1 MKKILGILVLCL
13 ALPSC
18 GYVAQGA
25 KGDQGLPGEP
35 GLPGR
40 DGSSVLTGYGDPN
53 YDVGKTGDS
62 YIDLETWNFYIKSS
76 DGWVLKGNIKGKTGD
91 DGQMGRSPQ
100 ISIGDN
106 GNWFI
111 DGVDTGVIAKGS
123 DGQNGTKGENGQDG
137 VSIAD
142 AYIDSKGNLI
152 ILLSDDNV
160 INVGKINGNYQHIV
174 NYYFDDTLMCT
185 ETVVHGDKITGPVI
199 DNATVYGW
207 YLDKSL
213 TKEWI
218 TYGYAVTED
227 MNLYASFTL
236 DPLNISYNSAIAYTL
251 DDAGYGE
258 IAKEE
263 SIICVSKALPSEHFI
278 ELDSRGIIF
287 NKDEIG
293 LIDRLEITID
303 ENCFESAQI
312 YCGNSPLSF
321 DYCETLTSGVNTIEF
336 DNVEYF
342 TIQNQGNTSLCIDS
356 LDITYRKKTKCEVIE
371 HIPVISIDTNDVEIT
386 SKEEYVNCI
395 VSTSGK
401 GKDANGLS
409 GKIKLRGNTTF
420 NKPKKPYRIKL
431 DKKNGLFGY
440 EKAKNWVLLADYLD
454 ASKMHNYSALSFS
467 KLLNGDESFS
477 VSPLHVK
484 LILNGVD
491 MGLYLFC
498 EHIEAKSGRL
508 DIEQETIWQKSFN
521 EINFYVE
528 RDESTIGDPAEIE
541 GVTYFNIGLENYT
554 EESYTFSLKYPEKED
569 FFEEKE
575 DGTVDEHEDEF
586 IAFFNDLQTYFQSV
600 CDAFI
605 NCKNSNYSDHYDE
618 LSEIVDLNSL
628 VKYAL
633 VDQLMVERDH
643 HAKSFKMYRRN
654 GGLLQFG
661 PNWDYDLCV
670 SFLPASSSYVIDPFG
685 AGEVRGETLVMSE
698 QWSLILLK
706 NTEGRNLYKQ
716 AWNDISCDAI
726 MDFLDSQFEEICLIA
741 SCCIDDCARWMESK
755 VYILFDNQL
764 YFYQFLEFRFQY
776 LKSTI

>member
-1 MKKILGILVLCL
+1 MKKILGILALLL
-13 ALPSC
+13 ALSSC
-18 GYVAQGA
+18 GGVVQGP

-40 DGSSVLTGYGDPN
+40 DGTSVLTGHGDPN
-53 YDVGKTGDS
+53 NDVGNTGDS
-62 YIDLETWNFYIKSS
+62 YIDLETWNYYIKSS
-76 DGWVLKGNIKGKTGD
+76 GGWVLKGNIKGKTGND
-91 DGQMGRSPQ
+91 
-100 ISIGDN
+100 
-106 GNWFI
+106 
-111 DGVDTGVIAKGS
+111 
-123 DGQNGTKGENGQDG
+123 GENGQDG

-142 AYIDSKGNLI
+142 AQIDSEGNLI
-152 ILLSDDNV
+152 IFLSDDSV
-160 INVGKINGNYQHIV
+160 INAGRINGNYEHTV
-174 NYYFDDTLMCT
+174 NYFFDDTLMYT
-185 ETVVHGDKITGPVI
+185 EVVHHGEKVTEPVI
-199 DNATVYGW
+199 DHATVYGW
-207 YLDKSL
+207 FLDKSL

-218 TYGYAVTED
+218 TYGYVVTED
-227 MNLYASFTL
+227 MNLYGDFTL
-236 DPLNISYNSAIAYTL
+236 DPLNISYNSTIAYTL

-258 IAKEE
+258 IVKEE
-263 SIICVSKALPSEHFI
+263 SKICVSKAAYSEHFI
-278 ELDSRGIIF
+278 ELDYRGIVF
-287 NKDEIG
+287 NKDVIG
-293 LIDRLEITID
+293 LIDHLVID
-303 ENCFESAQI
+303 INESDFESARI
-312 YCGNSPLSF
+312 YYGNSPLSF
-321 DYCETLTSGVNTIEF
+321 EYSESLNSGTNLIELNNF
-336 DNVEYF
+336 EYF
-342 TIQNQGNTSLCIDS
+342 TIQNQGASSICIDS
-356 LDITYRKKTKCEVIE
+356 LDITYCKKTKSENFKN
-371 HIPVISIDTNDVEIT
+371 IPVISIDTNNIEIA
-386 SKEEYVNCI
+386 SKEEYVNCV

-401 GKDANGLS
+401 GKDTNGLS

-431 DKKNGLFGY
+431 DKKNALFGY

-508 DIEQETIWQKSFN
+508 DIEQDNIWQKSFD

-528 RDESTIGDPAEIE
+528 RDESTIGDPAETE

-569 FFEEKE
+569 FIEEKD

-586 IAFFNDLQTYFQSV
+586 YDFFNNLQAYFQSV
-600 CDAFI
+600 CNAFI
-605 NCKNSNYSDHYDE
+605 DCKNSNYSNNYDE

-685 AGEVRGETLVMSE
+685 AGDVHGETLVMSE
-698 QWSLILLK
+698 QWSLIFLK
-706 NTEGRNLYKQ
+706 STEGRNLYRQ
-716 AWNDISCDAI
+716 AWNNISFDAV
-726 MDFLDSQFEEICLIA
+726 MDFMDNQFEEICLIA
-741 SCCIDDCARWMESK
+741 SYCVDDCAQWMENK
-755 VYILFDNQL
+755 VHVLFDNQL
-764 YFYQFLEFRFQY
+764 YFWQFLEYRFQY
-776 LKSTI
+776 LKTHI